1 MNSAHIMLTHAAL
14 KKKEQSVIL
23 PALRRQV
30 AGNFENPY
38 DLENYDNRDL
48 KLFCQ
53 EYLRYYN
60 RRPSL
65 EEIEDVALF
74 PADDNLLQ
82 LQVYFSKL

>member
-1 MNSAHIMLTHAAL
+1 MNSAHIMLSHAIS
-14 KKKEQSVIL
+14 KKQEQNVFL
-23 PALRRQV
+23 PALRRQI

-38 DLENYDNRDL
+38 DLDNYDNRDL

-74 PADDNLLQ
+74 PADDNLLH
-82 LQVYFSKL
+82 LHLYFSKL